1 MTVVTV
7 SLTPKQA
14 GHVAGC
20 ICADVS
26 NLVRGCM
33 VNPATRSCMDDVRA
47 TLDRHEEWLDQLD
60 QVGDDG
66 RVTWTAPKPEVA
78 AAVVDLLAKGMDK
91 VLTTDI
97 LERGDNALEHIPG
110 PRGEWLS
117 MAETAITIRD
127 QLEGAGNGAV
137 S

>member
-1 MTVVTV
+1 MSVVTV

-14 GHVAGC
+14 GHVAGT
-20 ICADVS
+20 IREDVP
-26 NLVRGCM
+26 NLVRGSM
-33 VNPATRSCMDDVRA
+33 VNPATRSCMDDVRS
-47 TLDRHEEWLDQLD
+47 TLDRCEEWLDQLD

-66 RVTWTAPKPEVA
+66 KVTWTAPKPEVA
-78 AAVVDLLAKGMDK
+78 AAAVDLLAKGMDK

-97 LERGDNALEHIPG
+97 LERGDNALEHIAS
-110 PRGEWLS
+110 REWLS

-127 QLEGAGNGAV
+127 QLEEGAGNGAV